1 MTKNKKRKYGN
12 VKAIESSYG
21 KASCRLNELYDHIPF
36 AKKEFEVLINSI
48 ASWQN
53 CYTLQMEEDLMSD
66 LKKLQDKWTDK
77 AATMAGWF
85 D

>member
-1 MTKNKKRKYGN
+1 MTKNKKHKYGN
-12 VKAIESSYG
+12 VMASESSYG
-21 KASCRLNELYDHIPF
+21 KASCRLNEPF
-36 AKKEFEVLINSI
+36 AKEEFEVLINSI